1 VLIKHPP
8 YLDLLPFPVLRDRAI
23 TLGAAS
29 PEVFDPWELK
39 RDIFME
45 GVVFKRGTP
54 GVKPWEVGSWE
65 ARPWFVRK
73 WRLLIG

>member
-23 TLGAAS
+23 TLGSAA
-29 PEVFDPWELK
+29 PKLFDPWELK

-45 GVVFKRGTP
+45 KVVFKKERS
-54 GVKPWEVGSWE
+54 WDAGSWE

-73 WRLLIG
+73 WRLLTG